1 MMIPEEKIAEVR
13 ERAGIVEVI
22 SDYMSLKKSG
32 ANFQGLCPFH
42 GEKTPS
48 FNVNPARG
56 IFHCFGCGVGG
67 NAVTFVM
74 KMEGL
79 SFPEA
84 VKLLAKRVGVEIEDR
99 PLSVTEL
106 RRKDEKEQQLGIVA
120 LAAGYYANILAHEPA
135 GEDGRRYL
143 AGRGIDSS
151 LFTAYRLGYAA
162 ESWDGLAS
170 FLKQRGVA
178 LEQVEKLG
186 LIKRKS
192 SGSGYFDLFRN
203 RLIFTIANVYG
214 QPIGFGGR
222 VLDNS
227 LPKYINSPESP
238 IYVKSEVLFGADL
251 AKQAMRELRAAVI
264 VEGYFDH
271 LAIYRAGIKNVVATC
286 GTALTR
292 GHLQVIR
299 RYADK
304 VYLLFDGDSAGGKAT
319 VRAMELILAEQM
331 PCFVIELPP
340 NEDPDSFLAKHSA
353 AQFTELLDRSRPA
366 LDYYLRQLVAEEDT
380 GNVAG
385 KKAVADRFRVMLQK
399 VADPVERDLYSRE
412 LARVLAVD
420 IRTLGRVGQ
429 AAETGTA
436 TAAALRGTAGVA
448 ESLVALLFRYPEIAG
463 EFGKAGAAEL
473 LPAELRSVAVSIMA
487 AAAAGE
493 KPDCA
498 GIIDAAAASGQLRS
512 LAALLIDDSHL
523 ADIDDPGRA
532 LHDFCR
538 SLEREAL
545 KTTDAK
551 GLRNEMLRL
560 DSDSPRYWE
569 ILEALNGLR
578 NRKSQ
583 LS

>member
-1 MMIPEEKIAEVR
+1 MIPDEKIAEVR

-22 SDYMSLKKSG
+22 ADYISLKKSG

-74 KMEGL
+74 KMEGI

-99 PLSVTEL
+99 PPSAAEKI
-106 RRKDEKEQQLGIVA
+106 RKDEKEQQLAIVA
-120 LAAGYYANILAHEPA
+120 LAEGYYSNILANEAA
-135 GEDGRRYL
+135 GTSGRSYL
-143 AGRGIDSS
+143 TERGIDKSV
-151 LFTAYRLGYAA
+151 FAPYRLGYAA
-162 ESWDGLAS
+162 ESWDGLSS
-170 FLKQRGVA
+170 FLRKRGVA

-186 LIKRKS
+186 LIKRKT

-203 RLIFTIANVYG
+203 RLIFTIANIYG

-222 VLDNS
+222 VLDDS
-227 LPKYINSPESP
+227 LPKYINSPESS

-251 AKQAMRELRAAVI
+251 AKQSMRELRAAII

-271 LAIYRAGIKNVVATC
+271 LALYRAGIRNVVATC

-292 GHLQVIR
+292 GHLQVVR

-304 VYLLFDGDSAGGKAT
+304 VYLLFDGDSAGKKAT
-319 VRAMELILAEQM
+319 LRAMELILTEQM
-331 PCFVIELPP
+331 KCHVIELPL
-340 NEDPDSFLAKHSA
+340 NEDPDSFLAKNSA
-353 AQFTELLDRSRPA
+353 EKFTELLDRSRPA
-366 LDYYLRQLVAEEDT
+366 LDYYLHQLVEEEDT
-380 GNVAG
+380 GGVAG
-385 KKAVADRFRVMLQK
+385 KKAVADRFREMLLK
-399 VADPVERDLYSRE
+399 VADPVELDLYSRE

-420 IRTLGRVGQ
+420 IRALGRMGQ
-429 AAETGTA
+429 DAAVNPA
-436 TAAALRGTAGVA
+436 KNASQRSSAGVA

-463 EFGKAGAAEL
+463 EFGKSGAAEL
-473 LPAELRSVAVSIMA
+473 LSPELRAVAVRIMA

-493 KPDCA
+493 SPDCA
-498 GIIDAAAASGQLRS
+498 ALVDAAAESAQLKS

-523 ADIDDPGRA
+523 ADIDDPVRA
-532 LHDFCR
+532 LTDFCR
-538 SLEREAL
+538 SLEREEL
-545 KTTDAK
+545 KMSDAK
-551 GLRNEMLRL
+551 SLRNEMLRL

-569 ILEALNGLR
+569 ILEALNNLR
-578 NRKSQ
+578 KRKSQ

>member
-1 MMIPEEKIAEVR
+1 MIPEEKIAEVR

-22 SDYMSLKKSG
+22 SDYISLKKSG

-99 PLSVTEL
+99 PATAAEL
-106 RRKDEKEQQLGIVA
+106 RRKDDREQQLGIVA
-120 LAAGYYANILAHEPA
+120 LAAGYYANILAHDPA
-135 GEDGRRYL
+135 GENGRRYL
-143 AGRGIDSS
+143 AGRGVDSS
-151 LFTAYRLGYAA
+151 LFVPYRLGYAA
-162 ESWDGLAS
+162 ESWDGLTS
-170 FLKQRGVA
+170 YLQQRGVA

-186 LIKRKS
+186 LIRRRN

-238 IYVKSEVLFGADL
+238 VYVKSEVLFGADL
-251 AKQAMRELRAAVI
+251 AKQSMRELRSAII

-271 LAIYRAGIKNVVATC
+271 LAIYRSGIKNVVATC

-304 VYLLFDGDSAGGKAT
+304 VYLLFDADSAGSKAT
-319 VRAMELILAEQM
+319 LRAMELILAEQLACYVM
-331 PCFVIELPP
+331 ELPP
-340 NEDPDSFLAKHSA
+340 SEDPDSFLAKHA
-353 AQFTELLDRSRPA
+353 ATEFAALLDRSRPA
-366 LDYYLRQLVAEEDT
+366 LDYYLRLLVSAEDT
-380 GNVAG
+380 GSVAG
-385 KKAVADRFRVMLQK
+385 KKAVADRFRTMLQI
-399 VADPVERDLYSRE
+399 VTDPVERDLYSRE

-420 IRTLGRVGQ
+420 VSSLGKLGQ
-429 AAETGTA
+429 AAATGGA
-436 TAAALRGTAGVA
+436 TAVPLRSSAGVA

-463 EFGKAGAAEL
+463 EFRQSGAAEL
-473 LPAELRSVAVSIMA
+473 LPAELRTVAESIMESV
-487 AAAAGE
+487 AAGE

-498 GIIDAAAASGQLRS
+498 GIIDAAAESGLLRT
-512 LAALLIDDSHL
+512 LAALLVDDSHL

-532 LHDFCR
+532 LNDYCR

-545 KTTDAK
+545 KMTDAK
-551 GLRNEMLRL
+551 GLRSEMLRL

-569 ILEALNGLR
+569 ILETLNGLR

>member
-1 MMIPEEKIAEVR
+1 MIAEEKIAEVR

-22 SDYMSLKKSG
+22 SDYISLKKSG

-74 KMEGL
+74 KMEGI

-84 VKLLAKRVGVEIEDR
+84 VKLLAKRVGVEIDER
-99 PLSVTEL
+99 PPSAAEM
-106 RRKDEKEQQLGIVA
+106 RRKDEKEQQLAIVA
-120 LAAGYYANILAHEPA
+120 LAAGYYADILSKDPA
-135 GEDGRRYL
+135 GEVGRRYL
-143 AGRGIDSS
+143 AGRGVDSS
-151 LFTAYRLGYAA
+151 LFAPYRLGYAA
-162 ESWDGLAS
+162 DSWDGLAS
-170 FLKQRGVA
+170 FLKQRGVG

-192 SGSGYFDLFRN
+192 QGSGYFDLFRN
-203 RLIFTIANVYG
+203 RLMFTIANVYG

-238 IYVKSEVLFGADL
+238 IYLKSEVLFGADQ
-251 AKQAMRELRAAVI
+251 AKQAMREQRAAVI

-271 LAIYRAGIKNVVATC
+271 LALYRAGITNVVATC
-286 GTALTR
+286 GTALTK
-292 GHLQVIR
+292 GHLQVVR

-304 VYLLFDGDSAGGKAT
+304 IYLLFDGDSAGKKAT
-319 VRAMELILAEQM
+319 LKAMELILAEQLQ
-331 PCFVIELPP
+331 CHVIELPP
-340 NEDPDSFLAKHSA
+340 GDDPDSFLAKHA
-353 AQFTELLDRSRPA
+353 AADFTLLLDKARSA
-366 LDYYLRQLVAEEDT
+366 LDYYLRLLVSEEDT
-380 GNVAG
+380 GTVTG
-385 KKAVADRFRVMLQK
+385 KKAVADRFRELLHK

-420 IRTLGRVGQ
+420 LQALGRMGP
-429 AAETGTA
+429 TA
-436 TAAALRGTAGVA
+436 GGPAAATSPRNVSGVA
-448 ESLVALLFRYPEIAG
+448 ESLIALLFRYPEIAG
-463 EFGKAGAAEL
+463 EFRQSGAVEL
-473 LPAELRSVAVSIMA
+473 LPPELRGVAVKILETV
-487 AAAAGE
+487 AAGE

-498 GIIDAAAASGQLRS
+498 AIIDAATASEQIRS
-512 LAALLIDDSHL
+512 LAALLVDDSHL
-523 ADIDDPGRA
+523 ADIDPGRA
-532 LHDFCR
+532 LTDFCR
-538 SLEREAL
+538 SLERGVL
-545 KTTDAK
+545 KAADAK
-551 GLRNEMLRL
+551 GLRNELLRL

-569 ILEALNGLR
+569 ILETLNGLR

>member
-1 MMIPEEKIAEVR
+1 MIPEEKIAEVR

-22 SDYMSLKKSG
+22 SDYISLKKSG

-99 PLSVTEL
+99 PASPAEL
-106 RRKDEKEQQLGIVA
+106 RRQDEREQQLGIVA
-120 LAAGYYANILAHEPA
+120 LAAGYYANILANDPA
-135 GEDGRRYL
+135 GENGRRYL

-151 LFTAYRLGYAA
+151 LFAPYRLGYAA
-162 ESWDGLAS
+162 DSWDGLAS
-170 FLKQRGVA
+170 YLKQRGVA
-178 LEQVEKLG
+178 PEQVEKLG
-186 LIKRKS
+186 LIKRRS

-227 LPKYINSPESP
+227 LPKYMNSPESP
-238 IYVKSEVLFGADL
+238 IYLKSEVLFGADL

-299 RYADK
+299 RYADRI
-304 VYLLFDGDSAGGKAT
+304 YLLFDADSAGSKAT
-319 VRAMELILAEQM
+319 LRAMELILAEQM
-331 PCFVIELPP
+331 SCYVMELPQ
-340 NEDPDSFLAKHSA
+340 NEDPDSFLAKHTA
-353 AQFTELLDRSRPA
+353 AEFTALLDRSRPA
-366 LDYYLRQLVAEEDT
+366 LDYYLRLLVSEEDT
-380 GNVAG
+380 GGVAG
-385 KKAVADRFRVMLQK
+385 KKAVADRFRTMLQK
-399 VADPVERDLYSRE
+399 VTDPVERDLYSRE

-420 IRTLGRVGQ
+420 IRSLGKMGQ
-429 AAETGTA
+429 AAEIGR
-436 TAAALRGTAGVA
+436 AAAVPLRSSAGVA

-463 EFGKAGAAEL
+463 EFRKSGAAEL
-473 LPAELRSVAVSIMA
+473 LPPELRTVAARIMET
-487 AAAAGE
+487 AAAGE

-498 GIIDAAAASGQLRS
+498 GIIDAAAESGLLRS
-512 LAALLIDDSHL
+512 LAALLVDDSHL

-532 LHDFCR
+532 LNDYCR

-545 KTTDAK
+545 KMTDAK
-551 GLRNEMLRL
+551 SLRSEMLRL

-569 ILEALNGLR
+569 ILETLNGLR
-578 NRKSQ
+578 TRKSQ

>member
-1 MMIPEEKIAEVR
+1 MISEEKIAEVR

-22 SDYMSLKKSG
+22 SDYITLKKSG

-67 NAVTFVM
+67 NALTFVM

-99 PLSVTEL
+99 PPSVTEI

-120 LAAGYYANILAHEPA
+120 LAAGYYANILEGSAA
-135 GEDGRRYL
+135 GENGRRYL
-143 AGRGIDSS
+143 AGRGIDKS
-151 LFTAYRLGYAA
+151 LFAPYRLGYAA
-162 ESWDGLAS
+162 ESWDGLTS
-170 FLKQRGVA
+170 FLKQRGVP

-238 IYVKSEVLFGADL
+238 IYLKSEVLFGADL
-251 AKQAMRELRAAVI
+251 AKQGMRELRSAVI

-292 GHLQVIR
+292 GHLQIVR

-304 VYLLFDGDSAGGKAT
+304 VYLLFDGDSAGQKAT
-319 VRAMELILAEQM
+319 LRAMELILAEQM
-331 PCFVIELPP
+331 SCHVIELPH

-353 AQFTELLDRSRPA
+353 EQFTELLDKSRPA
-366 LDYYLRQLVAEEDT
+366 LDYYLRLLVSEEDT
-380 GNVAG
+380 GTVAG
-385 KKAVADRFRVMLQK
+385 KKAVADRFREMLQK
-399 VADPVERDLYSRE
+399 AADPVERDLYSRE
-412 LARVLAVD
+412 LARVLSVD
-420 IRTLGRVGQ
+420 INALGKMGQ
-429 AAETGTA
+429 AAATGKANTV
-436 TAAALRGTAGVA
+436 ALRSSVGVA
-448 ESLVALLFRYPEIAG
+448 ESIVALLFRYPEIAG
-463 EFGKAGAAEL
+463 EFRQTGAAEL
-473 LPAELRSVAVSIMA
+473 LTPELAAVAARIME

-498 GIIDAAAASGQLRS
+498 GIIDAAADSVQLRS
-512 LAALLIDDSHL
+512 LAALLVDDSHL
-523 ADIDDPGRA
+523 TGIDDPVRA
-532 LHDFCR
+532 LNDFCR
-538 SLEREAL
+538 SLEREEL
-545 KTTDAK
+545 KMTDGK
-551 GLRNEMLRL
+551 GLRNELLRL

>member
-22 SDYMSLKKSG
+22 SDYISLKKSG

-99 PLSVTEL
+99 PPSATEM

-120 LAAGYYANILAHEPA
+120 LAAGYYANMLANEPA
-135 GEDGRRYL
+135 GEAGRHYL
-143 AGRGIDSS
+143 AGRGIDSG
-151 LFTAYRLGYAA
+151 LFVPYRLGYAA
-162 ESWDGLAS
+162 ESWDGLAT
-170 FLKQRGVA
+170 FLKKRGVA
-178 LEQVEKLG
+178 AEQAEKLG

-238 IYVKSEVLFGADL
+238 IYLKSEVLFGADL
-251 AKQAMRELRAAVI
+251 AKQSMRELRSAVI

-271 LAIYRAGIKNVVATC
+271 LALYRAGIRNVVASC
-286 GTALTR
+286 GTALTK

-304 VYLLFDGDSAGGKAT
+304 VYLLFDSDSAGEKAT
-319 VRAMELILAEQM
+319 LRGMELILAEQLS
-331 PCFVIELPP
+331 CHVIELPP
-340 NEDPDSFLAKHSA
+340 GDDPDSFLAKHSA
-353 AQFTELLDRSRPA
+353 EKFTELLVRSRPA
-366 LDYYLRQLVAEEDT
+366 LDYYLRLLVSAEDAGT
-380 GNVAG
+380 VAG
-385 KKAVADRFRVMLQK
+385 KKAVADRFRAMLQK
-399 VADPVERDLYSRE
+399 VADPVEQDLYTRE
-412 LARVLAVD
+412 LSRVLSVD
-420 IRTLGRVGQ
+420 IRALGKMGQ
-429 AAETGTA
+429 AAENR
-436 TAAALRGTAGVA
+436 AAATVSVRSSAGVA
-448 ESLVALLFRYPEIAG
+448 ESLVALLFRYPEISS
-463 EFGKAGAAEL
+463 EFRKIGAAEL
-473 LPAELRSVAVSIMA
+473 LPPELGAVAVRIMDA
-487 AAAAGE
+487 VAAGE

-498 GIIDAAAASGQLRS
+498 GIIDAAAESVHLRS
-512 LAALLIDDSHL
+512 LAALLVDDSHL

-532 LHDFCR
+532 LNDFCR

-545 KTTDAK
+545 KMADAK
-551 GLRNEMLRL
+551 SLRNELLRL